1 MPSPGGDLGQVVTL
15 VVGDLVANQPER
27 YGHTCR
33 SDPIPDLLLDEGG
46 VLIAGIGPVPGD
58 HDDAVDLLGALRE
71 RLGEVLHGLG
81 DAPQQGSFA
90 ACPDF
95 AGGLG
100 DLLAVV
106 GAKVHELGGVV
117 LGAAL
122 TAEAAQPKASRS
134 PEFSTTVLRD
144 FTMVSGPSETL
155 PAVVSMRNWSCRLAR
170 TAVAPKR
177 RRSSHP
183 RPAVWR

>member
-122 TAEAAQPKASRS
+122 TAEAAQRQGVAVSR
-134 PEFSTTVLRD
+134 VLHDSFEGLHNGFR
-144 FTMVSGPSETL
+144 
-155 PAVVSMRNWSCRLAR
+155 AVGDTAR
-170 TAVAPKR
+170 GGVDEEL
-177 RRSSHP
+177 
-183 RPAVWR
+183 VL

>member
-81 DAPQQGSFA
+81 D
-90 ACPDF
+90 
-95 AGGLG
+95 
-100 DLLAVV
+100 LLAVV

-122 TAEAAQPKASRS
+122 TAEAAQRQGVAVSR
-134 PEFSTTVLRD
+134 VLHDSFDGLHNGFR
-144 FTMVSGPSETL
+144 
-155 PAVVSMRNWSCRLAR
+155 AVGDTAR
-170 TAVAPKR
+170 GGVDEEL
-177 RRSSHP
+177 
-183 RPAVWR
+183 VL